1 MKIKRNGYLDREK
14 LGIHLYARYMCV
26 CCVMQYYEEV
36 AEIKMY
42 EVNCGRLFESV
53 FLFRRI
59 YFVPISVNV
68 FFKTSVIFLK
78 KKKKN
83 SLQRYFTILITNYEI
98 LLDK

>member
-42 EVNCGRLFESV
+42 EVNCGRLFENV

-59 YFVPISVNV
+59 YFVPISMNV
-68 FFKTSVIFLK
+68 FVKMSVIFLK
-78 KKKKN
+78 KKKKLFFAEIFHDSYYKLWN
-83 SLQRYFTILITNYEI
+83 SPR
-98 LLDK
+98 

>member
-53 FLFRRI
+53 F
-59 YFVPISVNV
+59 S
-68 FFKTSVIFLK
+68 
-78 KKKKN
+78 KN
-83 SLQRYFTILITNYEI
+83 ILCSHFYECI
-98 LLDK
+98 C

>member
-59 YFVPISVNV
+59 YFVPISMNV
-68 FFKTSVIFLK
+68 FVKMSVIFLK
-78 KKKKN
+78 KKKKLFFAEIFHDSYYKLWN
-83 SLQRYFTILITNYEI
+83 SPR
-98 LLDK
+98 